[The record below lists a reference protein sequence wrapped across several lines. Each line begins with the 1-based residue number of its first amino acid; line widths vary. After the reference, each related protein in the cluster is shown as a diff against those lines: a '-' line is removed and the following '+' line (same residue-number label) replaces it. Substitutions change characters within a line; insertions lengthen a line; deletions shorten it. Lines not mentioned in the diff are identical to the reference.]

1 MKYSQFKWQITFI
14 VKNHYDTK
22 NKGSKKLNLI
32 LWFLSWENVK
42 TLPVAVRFFLYFYTF
57 SIFLKNRLIKLSK
70 IMKKN
75 FFATSYIFN
84 NFWLSKIF
92 ISHSSSHTIF
102 FGINFS
108 DNLDIKIFDKS
119 ETQLSNLFLKID
131 QRNPFL
137 IEFFPNRFLLW
148 NWF

>member
-75 FFATSYIFN
+75 FLPHHTYLITSDWVKF
-84 NFWLSKIF
+84 
-92 ISHSSSHTIF
+92 SSSYTIF